1 MYEAIKKGF
10 IETAYLSAWCSHA
23 EDYGSREH
31 GITAGCRIE
40 DVAPPVP
47 HADMAD
53 MADRVL
59 SRLAAAFV
67 ADAVFRADCL
77 AAIEWFQKSV
87 DWSSDTSHTDEY
99 TILETARDYP
109 IAAALLLAAKADAIE
124 HAERFDR
131 QSDDKKRLAY
141 LAEGMP
147 PSVTDRAWRLLK
159 TADYADRFG
168 SCLAYEIVGSGV
180 AWSDDHADVLPLLPL
195 DSRLEEHVDSLL
207 YSSCKVCALPDDI
220 EATRYNGKLPSFS
233 SVGGYPL
240 LYINE
245 RNEGFCAEC
254 ADKREHKV
262 TDVDV
267 HTEGAPY
274 ECDDCGT
281 AIESAY
287 GDPESDDE
295 SEEG

>member
-1 MYEAIKKGF
+1 MFEAIKKGF

-23 EDYGSREH
+23 EEYGSREH

-40 DVAPPVP
+40 DVAPKVP
-47 HADMAD
+47 YADMTD

-77 AAIEWFQKSV
+77 AAVEWFQKSV
-87 DWSSDTSHTDEY
+87 DSSTDTSHTNEY
-99 TILETARDYP
+99 TTLETARDYP
-109 IAAALLLAAKADAIE
+109 IAAALLLAAKAD
-124 HAERFDR
+124 
-131 QSDDKKRLAY
+131 SDNNSGK
-141 LAEGMP
+141 
-147 PSVTDRAWRLLK
+147 AWRLLE
-159 TADYADRFG
+159 TADYIDRFG

-180 AWSDDHADVLPLLPL
+180 AWSDDHVDVLPLLPL

-240 LYINE
+240 LYINAQD
-245 RNEGFCAEC
+245 EGFCAEC

-267 HTEGAPY
+267 HMEGAPY
-274 ECDDCGT
+274 ECDDCG
-281 AIESAY
+281 AEIESAY
-287 GDPESDDE
+287 GDPESDGE